1 MAESRVES
9 TVSQLLDAVVS
20 GSVKVGEALPSETVL
35 AQSLEI
41 SRLTLREAVRIL
53 TDRGVLR
60 PVHGRGTFVNPPS
73 RWTDLGS
80 MIALQSRTSSPRD
93 IALDLVEIRRM
104 IEVGASGL
112 AAERHSDEDLSAME
126 RILAQYRTDHA
137 SEDVVATVRGD
148 LAFHDRILQAS
159 GNPFLT
165 TVFDPLRAALLAGRT
180 ETSAH
185 RAVRV
190 HAMAHHEAI
199 LEAIRDGDAEAA
211 RSAMAA
217 HMDQTAHDITA
228 YVSAR

>member
-1 MAESRVES
+1 MAQSRVEA

-20 GSVKVGEALPSETVL
+20 GSVEVGEALPAETVL
-35 AQSLEI
+35 AQSLDV

-60 PVHGRGTFVNPPS
+60 PVHGRGTFVNPAS
-73 RWTDLGS
+73 QWTDLES
-80 MIALQSRTSSPRD
+80 MIALQSQTSNPRD

-112 AAERHSDEDLSAME
+112 AAERHSDEDLDAME
-126 RILAQYRTDHA
+126 KILAQYQSDHA
-137 SEDVVATVRGD
+137 ADDVVATVRGD

-165 TVFDPLRAALLAGRT
+165 TVFDPLRTALLAGRT

-185 RAVRV
+185 HAVRV
-190 HAMAHHEAI
+190 HAMAHHEVI
-199 LEAIRDGDAEAA
+199 LEAIHDGDAEAA
-211 RSAMAA
+211 RAAMSA
-217 HMDQTAHDITA
+217 HMDQTAHDITT

>member
-1 MAESRVES
+1 MAESRVEA
-9 TVSQLLDAVVS
+9 TVSQLLEAVVD

-35 AQSLEI
+35 AQSLKV
-41 SRLTLREAVRIL
+41 SRLTLREAVRAL

-80 MIALQSRTSSPRD
+80 MIALQSRTASARD

-112 AAERHSDEDLSAME
+112 AAEHRSDEDVTAMGQA
-126 RILAQYRTDHA
+126 LAQYRIDHDRD
-137 SEDVVATVRGD
+137 DVVATVRSD

-159 GNPFLT
+159 GNPFLA
-165 TVFDPLRAALLAGRT
+165 TVVDPLREALLAGRT

-199 LEAIRDGDAEAA
+199 LDAIRTGDADAA
-211 RSAMAA
+211 RAAMAA

-228 YVSAR
+228 YSPER